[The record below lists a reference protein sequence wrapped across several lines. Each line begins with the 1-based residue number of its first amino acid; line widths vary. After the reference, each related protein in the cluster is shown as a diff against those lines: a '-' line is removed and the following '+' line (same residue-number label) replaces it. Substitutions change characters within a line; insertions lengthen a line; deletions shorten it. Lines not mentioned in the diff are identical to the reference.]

1 MYQPIDKLLIEAR
14 DYSVRLEASAAQDL
28 SMNLDNYL
36 SPSWTVRKVLEGYE
50 RYAKTG
56 INDETTYL
64 RFREAFSE
72 TEGRSNRVFSNVLSD
87 HVGKTQY
94 DYSQTIFGENIDA
107 INTVKTGLYHLK
119 HHGFY
124 KTKLQVPVEIV
135 ESLKNKILSSMEAD
149 CGSDVEKAIAG
160 TDDAPLQIKGKHGPI
175 ATFEEMYEISSD
187 PILLAIVQEYMG
199 VPPIFNNPVAFLN
212 SAREVKSQRELS
224 DTAQLYHHDM
234 HRLQFVKLFVYLTD
248 VDMEA
253 GPHTLIPGT
262 HRNRPSEMWADGRHT
277 DNTVIKSGLMN
288 NEVNIV
294 GPAGTVFLV
303 DTSALHKGANP
314 LSKHRLMAQ
323 VQYTNSLFGRPWPET
338 ERKIS
343 LAAKSE
349 NKTVNQAAELVRKY
363 AQRSGV
369 RFMQN
374 YI

>member
-28 SMNLDNYL
+28 AMNLENYL

-56 INDETTYL
+56 INDETTYKL
-64 RFREAFSE
+64 FREAFSE
-72 TEGRSNRVFSNVLSD
+72 TQGRSNRVFSNVLSD

-94 DYSQTIFGENIDA
+94 DYSQTIFGDDIDA

-124 KTKLQVPVEIV
+124 KTKLQVPAEIV
-135 ESLKNKILSSMEAD
+135 ERLKNKILSSMETD
-149 CGSDVEKAIAG
+149 CGSDVEKAITG
-160 TDDAPLQIKGKHGPI
+160 TDDAPLQIKGKHGPLT
-175 ATFEEMYEISSD
+175 TFEEMYEISSD
-187 PILLAIVQEYMG
+187 PILLAMVQEYMG
-199 VPPIFNNPVAFLN
+199 VPPIFNTPVAFLN
-212 SAREVKSQRELS
+212 SARKVKSQRELS

-234 HRLQFVKLFVYLTD
+234 HRLQFVKLFIYLTD
-248 VDMEA
+248 VDMDA

-262 HRNRPSEMWADGRHT
+262 HRNRPSEMWADGRHA
-277 DNTVIKSGLMN
+277 DSAVIDSGLMN

-314 LSKHRLMAQ
+314 ISKHRLMAQ

-349 NKTVNQAAELVRKY
+349 NKIVNQAAELVRKY
-363 AQRSGV
+363 AQHSGV